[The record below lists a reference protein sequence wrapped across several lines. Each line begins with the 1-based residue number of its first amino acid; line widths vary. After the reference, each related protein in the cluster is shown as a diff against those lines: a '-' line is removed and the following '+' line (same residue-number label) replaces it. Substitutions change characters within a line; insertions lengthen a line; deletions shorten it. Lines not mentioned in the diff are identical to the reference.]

1 MQADLVAMRR
11 ELHAHPELN
20 FVEYKTSQFAA
31 EKLTAL
37 GFSVRQVGG
46 KTGLVADFGSGS
58 TTIAIRCDMDGL
70 PIAEL
75 NRTTYASQNAGVMHA
90 CGHDAHLACTLGA
103 AGILSQSQLP
113 GKIMERRLLR
123 LIINPA
129 MIAKAKLVPAQCL
142 KRGL

>member
-31 EKLTAL
+31 EKLTSL
-37 GFSVRQVGG
+37 GFTVRQVGG

-75 NRTTYASQNAGVMHA
+75 NRTTYTSQNAGVMHA

-103 AGILSQSQLP
+103 AAILSQSQLP
-113 GKIMERRLLR
+113 GKIR
-123 LIINPA
+123 IIIQPGDDCEGKVGA
-129 MIAKAKLVPAQCL
+129 STMLEAGALE
-142 KRGL
+142 